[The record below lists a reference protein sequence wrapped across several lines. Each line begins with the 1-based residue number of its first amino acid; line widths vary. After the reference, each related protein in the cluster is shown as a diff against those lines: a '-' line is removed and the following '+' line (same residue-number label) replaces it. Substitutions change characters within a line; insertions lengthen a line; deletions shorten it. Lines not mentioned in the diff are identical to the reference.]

1 MTEPARVLIV
11 EDDEV
16 FSRYMVEA
24 LSRAPDI
31 VVAATAASL
40 ADGLTKLAVQPDLV
54 LLDLGLPD
62 GSALPIIEALRAQN
76 PKARVLVITVF
87 EDRASVLK
95 TLRAGADGYVLKD
108 TGPDKLIEWVRATL
122 GGETPVSPRAAG
134 HLLSLLREDE
144 PPAEAS
150 PPSPLSAREQQLL
163 ELIAQGLSR
172 KEAARVMG
180 ISPYTVAEYIQGIY
194 RKLSVRSRGA
204 AVREGI
210 HSGLISG
217 SRPTG

>member
-1 MTEPARVLIV
+1 MTGPARVLIV

-16 FSRYMVEA
+16 FSRYMVDA

-31 VVAATAASL
+31 AVAGTAADL
-40 ADGLTKLAVQPDLV
+40 ADGLAMLAVRPDLV

-95 TLRAGADGYVLKD
+95 TLRAGADGYLLKD
-108 TGPDKLIEWVRATL
+108 TGPDKLIECVRATL

-144 PPAEAS
+144 PSVAAPA
-150 PPSPLSAREQQLL
+150 SPLSAREQQLL

-217 SRPTG
+217 SRPAGE